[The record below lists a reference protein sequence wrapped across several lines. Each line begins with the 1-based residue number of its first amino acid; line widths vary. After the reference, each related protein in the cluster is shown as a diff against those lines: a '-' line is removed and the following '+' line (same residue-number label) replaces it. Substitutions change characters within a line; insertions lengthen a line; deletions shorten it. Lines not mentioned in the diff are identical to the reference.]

1 MNMQAIMMQA
11 KKMQKDIEN
20 KQKELEGN
28 FYEGKSQL
36 VTATMSGKNELVSI
50 KIDTDE
56 ISSDDKEMLEDMV
69 MIAVNDAIKKM
80 EIISILHNRCHCF
93 LTDIRLYNSAILC
106 LSSHACP

>member
-1 MNMQAIMMQA
+1 MNIQTIMMQA
-11 KKMQKDIEN
+11 KKMQKDMEN
-20 KQKELEGN
+20 KQKELEGK

-80 EIISILHNRCHCF
+80 EAEKQEKF
-93 LTDIRLYNSAILC
+93 GQYGQM
-106 LSSHACP
+106 LSGLM

>member
-1 MNMQAIMMQA
+1 MKDMNMQAIMMQA
-11 KKMQKDIEN
+11 KKMQKDMEN
-20 KQKELEGN
+20 KQKELEGK

-36 VTATMSGKNELVSI
+36 VTATISGKNELVSI

-80 EIISILHNRCHCF
+80 EADKKEKFGKYGNMLNG
-93 LTDIRLYNSAILC
+93 LM
-106 LSSHACP
+106 

>member
-11 KKMQKDIEN
+11 KKMQKDMEN
-20 KQKELEGN
+20 KQKELEGK

-36 VTATMSGKNELVSI
+36 VTATISGKNELVSI
-50 KIDTDE
+50 KIDTDD

-80 EIISILHNRCHCF
+80 EADKQVF
-93 LTDIRLYNSAILC
+93 QQ
-106 LSSHACP
+106 SSLQYQVNL